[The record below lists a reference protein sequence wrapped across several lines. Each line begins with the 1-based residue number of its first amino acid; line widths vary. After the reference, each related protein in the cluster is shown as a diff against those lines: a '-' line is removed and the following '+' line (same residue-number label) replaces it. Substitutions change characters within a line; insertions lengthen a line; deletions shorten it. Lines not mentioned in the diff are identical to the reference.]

1 MKPMMPPVY
10 LDHNAT
16 TPVRPEA
23 AEAVANALSTVGNP
37 SSVHAFGRAARR
49 LLEEAREAVA
59 ALAGAPPAG
68 VVFTGG
74 GTEANTLALLGCGRP
89 AVVVS
94 AIEHDLV
101 IGAAPS
107 AAVVP
112 VDADGLVDLDHLATM
127 LVGIGDKAVVSVM
140 LANNETGV
148 IQPVARVA
156 EIARRHGALVH
167 CDAVQAAGRVAL
179 DMKSLGVHLMTLSA
193 HKIGG
198 PQGIGALIVEEGVS
212 IEPLLRGGGQE
223 GRRRA
228 GTQNL
233 PGAAGF
239 GAAARVAMAQLA
251 AGGVPA
257 AWRDRLE
264 AALKGVEP
272 DLKIFGESAPRLANT
287 SCLAAPGMA
296 SETQVMALDLAGIA
310 VSAGAACSSGK
321 VGPSR
326 VLAAMG
332 GGDLAGSAIRVSFGW
347 TSREADVDAFVAAW
361 TAMRARIQGRRAE
374 AVPVRS

>member
-1 MKPMMPPVY
+1 MKPMKPPVY

-23 AEAVANALSTVGNP
+23 AEAMAAALSAVGNP

-49 LLEEAREAVA
+49 LLEEAREEVA
-59 ALAGAPPAG
+59 ALAGAPASG

-94 AIEHDLV
+94 AIEHDSV

-167 CDAVQAAGRVAL
+167 CDAVQAAGRIPL
-179 DMKSLGVHLMTLSA
+179 DVKALGVHLMTLSA

-198 PQGIGALIVEEGVS
+198 PQGIGALIVEDGAR

-239 GAAARVAMAQLA
+239 AAAASAAGAYLR

-264 AALKGVEP
+264 VAVKSIEP
-272 DLKIFGESAPRLANT
+272 GLKIFGEGAPRLANT
-287 SCLAAPGMA
+287 SCLAAPNMA
-296 SETQVMALDLAGIA
+296 SETQVMALDLAGVA

-332 GGDLAGSAIRVSFGW
+332 GGELANCAIRVSFGW

-361 TAMRARIQGRRAE
+361 TAVRERIRNRRAA
-374 AVPVRS
+374 AVL

>member
-1 MKPMMPPVY
+1 MKPMKPPVY

-23 AEAVANALSTVGNP
+23 AEAVAAALSTVGNP

-49 LLEEAREAVA
+49 LLEEAREEIA
-59 ALAGAPPAG
+59 ALAGAPASG

-74 GTEANTLALLGCGRP
+74 GTEANTLAVLGCGRP

-94 AIEHDLV
+94 AVEHDSV

-148 IQPVARVA
+148 VQPVARVA

-167 CDAVQAAGRVAL
+167 CDAVQAAGRLTL

-198 PQGIGALIVEEGVS
+198 PQGIGALLIEEGIR

-239 GAAARVAMAQLA
+239 AAAARA
-251 AGGVPA
+251 AGAYLREGGVPA

-264 AALKGVEP
+264 AALKKVEP
-272 DLKIFGESAPRLANT
+272 ELKVFGKGAPRLANT
-287 SCLAAPGMA
+287 SCLAAPGMPG
-296 SETQVMALDLAGIA
+296 ETQVMALDLAGVA

-332 GGDLAGSAIRVSFGW
+332 GGELANSAIRVSFGW

-361 TAMRARIQGRRAE
+361 TAVRERVRGRRAA
-374 AVPVRS
+374 AVP

>member
-1 MKPMMPPVY
+1 
-10 LDHNAT
+10 
-16 TPVRPEA
+16 
-23 AEAVANALSTVGNP
+23 
-37 SSVHAFGRAARR
+37 
-49 LLEEAREAVA
+49 
-59 ALAGAPPAG
+59 
-68 VVFTGG
+68 
-74 GTEANTLALLGCGRP
+74 
-89 AVVVS
+89 
-94 AIEHDLV
+94 
-101 IGAAPS
+101 
-107 AAVVP
+107 
-112 VDADGLVDLDHLATM
+112 
-127 LVGIGDKAVVSVM
+127 M

-156 EIARRHGALVH
+156 EIARRHGSLVH
-167 CDAVQAAGRVAL
+167 CDAVQAAGRIPL
-179 DMKSLGVHLMTLSA
+179 DVKALGVHLMTLSA

-198 PQGIGALIVEEGVS
+198 PQGIGALIVEDGAR

-239 GAAARVAMAQLA
+239 AAAASAAGAYLR

-264 AALKGVEP
+264 VAVKSIEP
-272 DLKIFGESAPRLANT
+272 GLKIFGEGAPRLANT
-287 SCLAAPGMA
+287 SCLAAPNMA
-296 SETQVMALDLAGIA
+296 SETQVMALDLAGVA

-332 GGDLAGSAIRVSFGW
+332 GGELANCAIRVSFGW

-361 TAMRARIQGRRAE
+361 TAVRERIRNRRAA
-374 AVPVRS
+374 AVL